1 MTRED
6 FRMIFETYAPEFW
19 VNDEDVVDAEYATA
33 NIARFTDLDVYESG
47 ADDEEEHEN
56 YVRIAYDFLP
66 ADDDSGLVP
75 VNRNHKYSNKWKD
88 DEKITD
94 TDYLIARVKKLYA
107 SYNKQVK
114 QLHLDE
120 DVHEDVPEN
129 ETGPTTA
136 NGVPV
141 LSW

>member
-1 MTRED
+1 MTREE

-19 VNDEDVVDAEYATA
+19 VNDKDIVDAEYATA
-33 NIARFTDLDVYESG
+33 NIARFIDLDEYES
-47 ADDEEEHEN
+47 DDENEEEYEN

-75 VNRNHKYSNKWKD
+75 VNRNCKYSNKWKD

-120 DVHEDVPEN
+120 DTPEN

>member
-1 MTRED
+1 MKRED

-19 VNDEDVVDAEYATA
+19 VNDEDIVDAEYATA
-33 NIARFTDLDVYESG
+33 NIARFVDLDEYES
-47 ADDEEEHEN
+47 DDENEEEYEN

-75 VNRNHKYSNKWKD
+75 VNRNCEYSDKWKD

-94 TDYLIARVKKLYA
+94 TDYLIARVKELYA

-120 DVHEDVPEN
+120 DTPEN
-129 ETGPTTA
+129 ETGQTTA
-136 NGVPV
+136 NGIPV